1 MQETTLTQFFFR
13 NLVMDDDSFENV
25 SVISSNNNVEL
36 VTALI
41 EKKHHQLITR
51 FLCRQSM
58 NEDTDLIYEWKS
70 FQDQNHEAISLLM
83 WFHYDCSTS
92 SFSVKVHAS
101 AFFMCTN
108 ENSIS
113 SQQATKSYNSHK
125 PSP

>member
-1 MQETTLTQFFFR
+1 
-13 NLVMDDDSFENV
+13 MDDDSFDNV

-51 FLCRQSM
+51 FLSRQSM
-58 NEDTDLIYEWKS
+58 TEDTDLIYEWKS
-70 FQDQNHEAISLLM
+70 FQDQHHEAISLLM

-113 SQQATKSYNSHK
+113 YLQATKSYNSHK